1 MKRLGNTNLFT
12 SHFIMGC
19 CESELKF
26 TKTHTIEIEVLHKW
40 MYYKDSDWGMK
51 KYQTKRTQYISFPH
65 LIDLQDLS
73 LIIQDLMRIYKL
85 QYPYATKEDFI
96 DTVFG
101 YSIFDIKNF
110 IESEYTW
117 YGGCPNIKEF
127 DFYYTYERIGSE
139 LIDFILDGDKDID
152 YYKQYFK
159 KVLQLIED
167 IEYNPIAL
175 VPLADEQKE
184 TKTEQE
190 QPKTFEELF
199 YNPEH
204 AEPCLRILSEL
215 QPPFID
221 GKNNYI
227 GKAKGVFPLW
237 VMVLKSHKPEPL
249 IKHFKDTIY
258 KDLLN
263 QKVKG
268 LNLTK
273 DASEFRKRY
282 KRLENDK
289 IELDIKTILSQ
300 YSQSGKLGK

>member
-12 SHFIMGC
+12 SDFVMGS

-40 MYYKDSDWGMK
+40 MDYKDSDWGMK

-73 LIIQDLMRIYKL
+73 LIIQDLMHIYKL
-85 QYPYATKEDFI
+85 QYPYGTKEDFI
-96 DTVFG
+96 ETVFR
-101 YSIFDIKNF
+101 YTIFDIKNF

-117 YGGCPNIKEF
+117 YGGCPNIMEF

-139 LIDFILDGDKDID
+139 LIDFILDADKDID

-175 VPLADEQKE
+175 VPLAYEQPE

-190 QPKTFEELF
+190 TPTFTNNFDKVKPTELYNHFKAGLVEKGYLTEEELKQ
-199 YNPEH
+199 Y
-204 AEPCLRILSEL
+204 L
-215 QPPFID
+215 
-221 GKNNYI
+221 
-227 GKAKGVFPLW
+227 KAAF
-237 VMVLKSHKPEPL
+237 VLKTIPERL
-249 IKHFKDTIY
+249 FKLKHTPTKQKIYTVFYVYY
-258 KDLLN
+258 KDVSDKKHERQREYAALL
-263 QKVKG
+263 G
-268 LNLTK
+268 EYFEGYDTK
-273 DASEFRKRY
+273 IIQTNWARDYKTKR
-282 KRLENDK
+282 
-289 IELDIKTILSQ
+289 
-300 YSQSGKLGK
+300 